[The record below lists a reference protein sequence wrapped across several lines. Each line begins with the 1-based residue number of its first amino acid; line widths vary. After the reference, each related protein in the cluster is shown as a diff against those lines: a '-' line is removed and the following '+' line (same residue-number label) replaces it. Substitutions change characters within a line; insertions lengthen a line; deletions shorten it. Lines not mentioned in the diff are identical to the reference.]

1 VIANNNN
8 NNNNNTLKVWKG
20 SNTNQN
26 SIQEEIKNR
35 LKSGSACYQ
44 SVQSLV
50 LFNLLSKYSYIKV
63 KIYINIILPFL
74 LCGCETWSLIL
85 REERRMMV
93 FRNRVLRRIFGPK
106 KDKLRGEWRKLHI
119 EELNDLY
126 SSPNIVRVIKS
137 RSMRW
142 AGHVARVGER
152 KGVHRVLM
160 GKPEGKRAL
169 GSPSVDWRIILRRIF
184 RKWDGGMDWMDLA
197 QDRDRWW
204 ALVNAVT
211 NQRVL

>member
-1 VIANNNN
+1 MIAN

-106 KDKLRGEWRKLHI
+106 KDKLRGELEKTT
-119 EELNDLY
+119 Y
-126 SSPNIVRVIKS
+126 
-137 RSMRW
+137 
-142 AGHVARVGER
+142 
-152 KGVHRVLM
+152 
-160 GKPEGKRAL
+160 
-169 GSPSVDWRIILRRIF
+169 
-184 RKWDGGMDWMDLA
+184 
-197 QDRDRWW
+197 
-204 ALVNAVT
+204 
-211 NQRVL
+211 